1 MSLSSSNPTIT
12 GEFEYVKDE
21 SIRIMLV
28 NAYLGITLVAEGWD
42 FMKSDIDSFMMS
54 QDPKMNEIRE
64 QMYKLPNGDLHSGSS
79 FGCVMREM
87 QLLAQQGED
96 AHKKI
101 YINPLL
107 KKVEHNSE
115 HT

>member
-1 MSLSSSNPTIT
+1 MAQPTIT

-28 NAYLGITLVAEGWD
+28 NAYLGITIAEGWD
-42 FMKSDIDSFMMS
+42 FMKQDIQSFILS
-54 QDPKMNEIRE
+54 QHPKMKEITE
-64 QMYKLPNGDLHSGSS
+64 KMWSLPNGDMHSGAS

-87 QLLAQQGED
+87 QLLAQQGEE
-96 AHKKI
+96 AHKQI

-107 KKVEHNSE
+107 KKVE
-115 HT
+115 